1 MISMCMHLHKWYTL
15 PVVPRLVVTD
25 GQDEGRIRVGCHH
38 LLVVEGRGYVLNT
51 VHVVVAA
58 YWRLKVMRIKIRSN
72 KKDSIYG
79 N

>member
-1 MISMCMHLHKWYTL
+1 MMNIYVHPQKWHTL

-38 LLVVEGRGYVLNT
+38 LLVVKGCGYVLNT

-58 YWRLKVMRIKIRSN
+58 YWQLKVMRIKIRSN